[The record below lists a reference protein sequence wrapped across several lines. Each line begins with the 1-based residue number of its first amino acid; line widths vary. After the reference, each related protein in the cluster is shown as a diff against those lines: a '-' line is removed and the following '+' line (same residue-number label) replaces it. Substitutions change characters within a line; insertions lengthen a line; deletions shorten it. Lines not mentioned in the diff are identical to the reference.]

1 MTAGRRLALRA
12 IVWQVVATTL
22 VALAFLPLDAAY
34 AVAAVAGGLA
44 VAVAHATAA
53 WLSYRGGV
61 QPAGVVL
68 SRWFIG
74 VLVRWMVVL
83 VALVLCFGV
92 WRLAPLPVLAGAV
105 AALLGQGAVALRR

>member
-1 MTAGRRLALRA
+1 MMAGRRLASRA
-12 IVWQVVATTL
+12 IVWQAGATALVVL
-22 VALAFLPLDAAY
+22 VFLVSEAAHALAAA
-34 AVAAVAGGLA
+34 AGGLA
-44 VAVAHATAA
+44 IVAAHAAAA

-61 QPAGVVL
+61 QPAGAVL
-68 SRWFIG
+68 VRWFVG
-74 VLVRWMVVL
+74 VLVRWAVVL